1 MRNFILQRAVYIFF
15 KTVRAVRY
23 NLRWW
28 GALLLSR
35 FQLQHLTRYSGERG
49 APLRVCGGSVSQKMG
64 NFSVMVL
71 AFPREGGLVQL
82 PMKDWYKQDAL
93 ETVHTETAGHNKIYQ
108 QNLK

>member
-1 MRNFILQRAVYIFF
+1 M
-15 KTVRAVRY
+15 
-23 NLRWW
+23 
-28 GALLLSR
+28 LLSR

-49 APLRVCGGSVSQKMG
+49 APLRVCGRSVSQKMG
-64 NFSVMVL
+64 NFSVTVL